1 MEPAPARSHLNRAY
15 ELTLSHVGADASTAV
30 GRDVV
35 ACVADSERFFAGV
48 LRTLLADCEF
58 DGGHMTTCVTVKSS
72 TGGRLLGEIA
82 PGLIHQTGCNGA
94 GAAASLAWGEETAG
108 LVREVLA
115 RS

>member
-1 MEPAPARSHLNRAY
+1 MCHSHSYSALGLAPFLDPVATRTGCRA
-15 ELTLSHVGADASTAV
+15 
-30 GRDVV
+30 
-35 ACVADSERFFAGV
+35 
-48 LRTLLADCEF
+48 LLADCEF
-58 DGGHMTTCVTVKSS
+58 DGGHMTTCVTAKSS

-108 LVREVLA
+108 LAREVLA